1 MAGSPLKNTR
11 RRIWT
16 EAITEALKKRIPSK
30 DIVEALTPIA
40 EKLLDKCMEGDVSA
54 FKELADRLE
63 GKATEY
69 VNISGEVREL
79 SDAELHALA
88 ARGSAGTAG
97 EEPSEET
104 PTSVH

>member
-16 EAITEALKKRIPSK
+16 EAITEALKKKIPSG
-30 DIVEALTPIA
+30 DIVQALVPYA
-40 EKLLDKCMEGDVSA
+40 EKMLERCDAGDIAA

>member
-40 EKLLDKCMEGDVSA
+40 EKLLDKCMEGDVPA

-63 GKATEY
+63 GKAVEY
-69 VNISGEVREL
+69 VNISGDVREM

-88 ARGSAGTAG
+88 AGRSDRAAEALG
-97 EEPSEET
+97 SEEA